1 MTSDAKLNPLSMD
14 HFYKVFAFTV
24 TPAFSLTGLY
34 PPSMKK
40 YCRTITLIAAS
51 LFAIAI
57 FSPAT
62 INAQHF
68 SGFDA
73 RRMGDNLTLTY
84 SIEGEQVGQMFSV
97 TPYYSADDG
106 ATWQQLRTTWGNVGP
121 SVTGGSGRTLVWDVL
136 EDTGGLNGDILFR
149 LSAEPSEVQNPAEE
163 SGDFLFELQ
172 SLHRLSESQ
181 VEAVLNVTNNGEQ
194 RDLKIFNR
202 MVSVTGFNGRRYEAQ
217 WGRVGDVTGP
227 QRYHAPQKTMRTGE
241 SVTAV
246 FRFDRIPGDL
256 DRVMR
261 LDLGVE
267 LLTITFGVD
276 LETGHMQFRDLP
288 VTPAPAEDPSR
299 LTASGFE
306 ATLTAFVD
314 IEPEYIEDNTPP
326 ALTITSPA
334 PGDFTDN
341 LLRINE
347 GILLV
352 EGVAEDES
360 GISMVTVNG
369 HDASA
374 GPDGTFAY
382 NLNVSAGYNEVVV
395 RAIDTRFNSIEKRLD
410 VYYDAP
416 SGEERVSGFEELEKV
431 ITSGRPPR
439 YFAFIVGVE
448 EYPDPWILPLYKPIY
463 DARKLADVLTE
474 HYLFDEENVILMEN
488 PTRADMIDE
497 LDRFTRRITEDD
509 NLLIFFAGHGYFDMD
524 TELGYWLPNDATGQS
539 TANWMA
545 NSQIRDYIGAI
556 KSNHTLLISDA
567 CFAGGI
573 FQVRGAFPD
582 TPSNVDRFYTSPSRK
597 AMTSGNL
604 TEVPDESIFLRYLVQ
619 RLEENTRSFI
629 LAEELFS
636 SFKTIVTSQTS
647 TIPRYGDIKG
657 TGDQGGDFV
666 FIRRER

>member
-1 MTSDAKLNPLSMD
+1 MD
-14 HFYKVFAFTV
+14 HFYKAFAVTV
-24 TPAFSLTGLY
+24 TLASKLNWFFSNALRKFCRTTILIAAPLVAFSLVFPVST
-34 PPSMKK
+34 
-40 YCRTITLIAAS
+40 
-51 LFAIAI
+51 FAQ
-57 FSPAT
+57 S
-62 INAQHF
+62 F
-68 SGFDA
+68 SGFDV
-73 RRMGDNLTLTY
+73 RRMGDNLNLTY
-84 SIEGEQVGQMFSV
+84 SIEGEQVGQLFSV

-121 SVTGGSGRTLVWDVL
+121 AVAGGSGRTLVWDVL
-136 EDTGGLNGDILFR
+136 EDTRGLNGDILFR

-163 SGDFLFELQ
+163 TGDFLFELQ

-181 VEAVLNVTNNGEQ
+181 VEAVLNVTNNGAQ

-202 MVSVTGFNGRRYEAQ
+202 MVSITGFSGRRYEAQ
-217 WGRVGDVTGP
+217 WGRVADVTGP
-227 QRYHAPQKTMRTGE
+227 QRYHAPQKNMRTGE

-246 FRFDRIPGDL
+246 FRFDRVPGDL

-288 VTPAPAEDPSR
+288 VTPSPAGDPSR
-299 LTASGFE
+299 LPASGFE
-306 ATLTAFVD
+306 ATLAAFVD
-314 IEPEYIEDNTPP
+314 IEPEYIEDTTPP
-326 ALTITSPA
+326 ALTITTPA

-341 LLRINE
+341 LLRISE
-347 GILLV
+347 RTLLV

-369 HDASA
+369 RDAGA
-374 GPDGTFAY
+374 APDGMFAY
-382 NLNVSAGYNEVVV
+382 SMDLAAGYNEVVV
-395 RAIDTRFNSIEKRLD
+395 RAMDTRFNSVEKRLD
-410 VYYDAP
+410 IYYDAP
-416 SGEERVSGFEELEKV
+416 SGEEHVSGFEELEKV

-463 DARKLADVLTE
+463 DARRLADVLTG
-474 HYLFDEENVILMEN
+474 HYLFEEENVILMEN

-497 LDRFTRRITEDD
+497 LDRFTRRVTDND

-524 TELGYWLPNDATGQS
+524 TELGYWLPNDAAGQS
-539 TANWMA
+539 TANWLA
-545 NSQIRDYIGAI
+545 NSQIRDYVGAI
-556 KSNHTLLISDA
+556 RSNHTLLISDA

-582 TPSNVDRFYTSPSRK
+582 SPSNVDHFYTSPSRK

-604 TEVPDESIFLRYLVQ
+604 TEVPDESIFLRYLVK

-636 SFKTIVTSQTS
+636 SFKTVVKSQTS